1 MLKLLLVLGNKE
13 GTKPLVIWASVVR
26 SAYLI
31 SSASVLS
38 PIRMFLVIDQTAVST
53 SPELNSKSD
62 LIIRVGTVVKRAG
75 FTCLHLVYASGVCS
89 VGIDTSAYVLLLSK
103 SLEVRVTRT
112 SLPWWMQK

>member
-13 GTKPLVIWASVVR
+13 GTKPLVIRVNVVR

-38 PIRMFLVIDQTAVST
+38 SIRTFLVIDQTAVST

-62 LIIRVGTVVKRAG
+62 LIITVGTVEKRAG
-75 FTCLHLVYASGVCS
+75 FTCLHLVHALGVCS
-89 VGIDTSAYVLLLSK
+89 VGIDTSAHVLLLSK
-103 SLEVRVTRT
+103 SVEV
-112 SLPWWMQK
+112 